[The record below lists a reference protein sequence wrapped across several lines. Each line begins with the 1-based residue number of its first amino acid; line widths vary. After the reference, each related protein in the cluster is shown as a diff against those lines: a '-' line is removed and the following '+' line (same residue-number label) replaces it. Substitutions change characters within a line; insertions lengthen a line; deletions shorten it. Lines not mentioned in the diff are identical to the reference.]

1 MARRAPPCR
10 SQKHAGQKVAFP
22 PSFSRPPAAATCAP
36 GCASRCLRATTHRDT
51 PVADGDLAGVEEIEI
66 IDPRHPLYG
75 RRFRLVAVTNGAR
88 SVQLARVMYRPDIF
102 LLLPISVTSLHP
114 PATRIVPTKLCL
126 EALEDLV
133 RVAAEREEC
142 RSIPAM
148 SGEPCRPSSA
158 GRSRTTSP
166 PCSGR

>member
-1 MARRAPPCR
+1 LDHSPAR
-10 SQKHAGQKVAFP
+10 G
-22 PSFSRPPAAATCAP
+22 SRGFAAAVHFAAAVSASPAAARSAARARVT
-36 GCASRCLRATTHRDT
+36 SRDLPATTHRDT
-51 PVADGDLAGVEEIEI
+51 PAADGDLAGVEEIEI

-75 RRFRLVAVTNGAR
+75 RRFRLVAVTSGAR
-88 SVQLARVMYRPDIF
+88 SVRLARVMYRPDIF
-102 LLLPISVTSLHP
+102 LLLPTSVTSLHP